1 MTQQLRDELVRIGD
15 AAPAVAPTPDL
26 APDLWRRGRR
36 ARTRDRL
43 VAAGAVVAVVVALG
57 GIATAAMGGPSELL
71 PAAPTSGDPGVPSTL
86 YAVPGHLQKQDND
99 QRFTGPLSPTLAV
112 GLGAVAFVTDTG
124 LPVVVDAESGE
135 YHLLD
140 LPGWQG
146 GDVLV
151 GMLLDASDSQPLAI
165 SPDGR
170 QLAWA
175 WAEPGGRTDTATIA
189 AGARVL
195 DLESGDVRTVVIT
208 SPGRATLSG
217 QGVLVRT
224 LAWSPDS
231 RWLAWSGLTV
241 QEWNAAGIGGFSRAP
256 LAGRIAPDSTRPG
269 IQWRTNSSTSVTGTA
284 ITDDG
289 TLLVT
294 QQDGWVMRYQAA
306 SPQDRSFSVGRVL
319 NPAPAG
325 AVSPDG
331 SMLAV
336 GSYARET
343 SMDLAD
349 LEGIRLAP
357 RALSPD
363 VYPEGA
369 FVRPLG
375 WLDDDTVVVLARTE
389 GDGDLGRSHIA
400 VMSAPTV
407 PEEEWSYRIVTRSE
421 PTDDSAGVAS
431 FHSVAV
437 DLMTPEQLTVDRSEP
452 DWPWS
457 IERRVTV
464 GVVSGVGVVG
474 FGLFVWTRRRRW

>member
-1 MTQQLRDELVRIGD
+1 MTQQLHDELARIGD
-15 AAPAVAPTPDL
+15 AAPRVAPSPDL

-43 VAAGAVVAVVVALG
+43 VAAGAVLALVLGLG
-57 GIATAAMGGPSELL
+57 GLTTAVMGGPAELL
-71 PAAPTSGDPGVPSTL
+71 PASPASDDPGVPSML
-86 YAVPGHLQKQDND
+86 YAVPGHVQKQDND
-99 QRFTGPLSPTLAV
+99 QRFTGPLTPTSE
-112 GLGAVAFVTDTG
+112 LGPGALAFVTGDG
-124 LPVVVDAESGE
+124 VPVLVDAESGE

-140 LPGWQG
+140 LPGWRG

-151 GMLLDASDSQPLAI
+151 GMLIDASDSQPLAI

-189 AGARVL
+189 TGVRVL
-195 DLESGDVRTVVIT
+195 DLESGDMRTAVIT

-241 QEWNAAGIGGFSRAP
+241 QEWNAGGIGGYSPSP
-256 LAGRIAPDSTRPG
+256 LAGRIGPGSTRPG
-269 IQWRTNSSTSVTGTA
+269 IQWATDRSTSVTGTA
-284 ITDDG
+284 ISDDG

-294 QQDGWVMRYQAA
+294 QQDGWVMRYQAT

-325 AVSPDG
+325 AMSPDG
-331 SMLAV
+331 SMLAI

-349 LEGIRLAP
+349 LEGVRLAP

-363 VYPEGA
+363 VYPDGA

-407 PEEEWSYRIVTRSE
+407 PEEKWTYRIVTRSE
-421 PTDDSAGVAS
+421 PTNDAAGVAS

-437 DLMTPEQLTVDRSEP
+437 DLMTPEHLTVDRSEP

-457 IERRVTV
+457 IERRATV
-464 GVVSGVGVVG
+464 GVVSGVAVVG
-474 FGLFVWTRRRRW
+474 VWVFLWSRRRRW

>member
-1 MTQQLRDELVRIGD
+1 MTHQLHDELARIGD
-15 AAPAVAPTPDL
+15 AAPRVAPSSDL

-36 ARTRDRL
+36 ARTRDRV
-43 VAAGAVVAVVVALG
+43 VAAGAVLTLVLSLG
-57 GIATAAMGGPSELL
+57 GLTTAVMGGPAELL
-71 PAAPTSGDPGVPSTL
+71 PASPPSGDPAVPSTL
-86 YAVPGHLQKQDND
+86 YAVPGHVQTQDD
-99 QRFTGPLSPTLAV
+99 GQRFTGPLSPTLAV
-112 GLGAVAFVTDTG
+112 GRGAVAFVTGDG
-124 LPVVVDAESGE
+124 LPVVVDAETGE

-140 LPGWQG
+140 LPGWRG

-151 GMLLDASDSQPLAI
+151 GMVLDASDSQPLAI

-175 WAEPGGRTDTATIA
+175 WAVPGGRTDTATIA
-189 AGARVL
+189 TGVRVL
-195 DLESGDVRTVVIT
+195 DLESGDVRTAVIT
-208 SPGRATLSG
+208 SPGRDTLIG

-231 RWLAWSGLTV
+231 RWLAWSGVTV
-241 QEWNAAGIGGFSRAP
+241 REWNAAGIGGFSRTP
-256 LAGRIAPDSTRPG
+256 LAGRIAPGSTRPG
-269 IQWRTNSSTSVTGTA
+269 IQWRTNSSPSVTGTA
-284 ITDDG
+284 VTDDG
-289 TLLVT
+289 TLLVA
-294 QQDGWVMRYQAA
+294 QQDGWVMRYHAA
-306 SPQDRSFSVGRVL
+306 SSQDRPFSVGSTL

-336 GSYARET
+336 GSYSRET

-349 LEGIRLAP
+349 LEGVRLAP

-363 VYPEGA
+363 VYPDGA

-375 WLDDDTVVVLARTE
+375 WIDDDTVVVLARTE
-389 GDGDLGRSHIA
+389 DDSELGRSHVA

-421 PTDDSAGVAS
+421 PTDDAAGVAS

-437 DLMTPEQLTVDRSEP
+437 DLLDNPTVDRPAP
-452 DWPWS
+452 DWPWKV
-457 IERRVTV
+457 EYRVALA
-464 GVVSGVGVVG
+464 VVSLVVAWLIG
-474 FGLFVWTRRRRW
+474 ILWWGRRRW